1 MNSSFHAKASNEHRA
16 IHRKLQPA
24 CSKFNERNEERMI
37 YRQPVTRALYRSN
50 FQSSF
55 LLTRR
60 RFHAVE
66 RESRRCRFVI
76 ILFYDLRNGLSTA
89 TLISQSAATY
99 HRRATA
105 SEKDPGQAFM
115 REIFASPRKRRK
127 NATRGNGGRKRIGW
141 FKR

>member
-1 MNSSFHAKASNEHRA
+1 
-16 IHRKLQPA
+16 
-24 CSKFNERNEERMI
+24 MI

-115 REIFASPRKRRK
+115 REIFASPRNDGRMQQEETGEEKESGGSRDRRFIAAWRWGK
-127 NATRGNGGRKRIGW
+127 NRDPLTHWDG
-141 FKR
+141 